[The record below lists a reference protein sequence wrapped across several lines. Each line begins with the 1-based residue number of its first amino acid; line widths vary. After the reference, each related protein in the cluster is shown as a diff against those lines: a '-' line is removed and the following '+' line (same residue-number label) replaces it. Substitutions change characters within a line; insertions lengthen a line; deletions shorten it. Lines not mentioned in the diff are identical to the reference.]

1 MDMNIIHDD
10 RFFERFDLLKSELET
25 QGITD
30 YKIFPAI
37 IDRKTVVESINAS
50 FKAIVLDAKER
61 GLKEVMIAE
70 DDLYFRNEN
79 GFKYFMDNKPD
90 NFDVYIG
97 GTYLIDNRIEYK
109 APIVK
114 VDGWVGNQLIII
126 NEKYY
131 DTYLSVPNESHID
144 TVQQGLGDF
153 YLCFPMPA
161 LQRPSKSANNNNE
174 LVNYNAIL
182 PKEFIYDESI
192 HYIQR

>member
-1 MDMNIIHDD
+1 
-10 RFFERFDLLKSELET
+10 
-25 QGITD
+25 
-30 YKIFPAI
+30 
-37 IDRKTVVESINAS
+37 
-50 FKAIVLDAKER
+50 
-61 GLKEVMIAE
+61 MISE

-79 GFKYFMDNKPD
+79 GFKYFLDNKPD
-90 NFDVYIG
+90 DFDVYIG
-97 GTYLIDNRIEYK
+97 GSYLIDNRIEYK

-126 NEKYY
+126 HEKYY